1 MSGDG
6 APASASPEASKNKV
20 AAVVEKKGKARDK
33 ELVGSIPKDIDEL
46 FAYEVNWQMV
56 EAHNIIQSKMRPWIV
71 KKIIEYLG
79 EEEKTLTEF
88 ILTKLGQRAAP
99 QTILDELKLVL
110 EEDAAVFMTK
120 MWRMLVFCTL
130 RAQERAH

>member
-1 MSGDG
+1 
-6 APASASPEASKNKV
+6 
-20 AAVVEKKGKARDK
+20 
-33 ELVGSIPKDIDEL
+33 
-46 FAYEVNWQMV
+46 MV
-56 EAHNIIQSKMRPWIV
+56 EQHNIIQSKMRPWIV

-88 ILTKLGQRAAP
+88 VLTKLGQRAKP

-130 RAQERAH
+130 RAMERAQ